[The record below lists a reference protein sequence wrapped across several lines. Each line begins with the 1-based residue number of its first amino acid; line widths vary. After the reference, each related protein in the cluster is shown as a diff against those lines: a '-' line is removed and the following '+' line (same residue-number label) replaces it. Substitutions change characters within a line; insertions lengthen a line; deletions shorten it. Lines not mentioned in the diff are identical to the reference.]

1 MPASGSPSH
10 PQARKL
16 GLAPGT
22 RLRLDG
28 APSGWELSDAP
39 PGLIAV
45 QRDEEADII
54 IGFFATAD
62 DLARRVPAR
71 ERRIPPSGM
80 LWVAWPRRAGGH
92 TSDITDNV
100 VRGIVLPLGLV
111 DTKVAALD
119 HDWSALRVV
128 WRRERRSAAP

>member
-1 MPASGSPSH
+1 MTASGPPSH

-16 GLAPGT
+16 GLSPGA
-22 RLRLDG
+22 RLWLDG
-28 APSGWELSDAP
+28 ALSGWEFTDAP

-45 QRDEEADII
+45 ATDEPADII
-54 IGFFATAD
+54 VAFFAGAD
-62 DLARRVPAR
+62 ELARRAPDLT
-71 ERRIPPSGM
+71 RRIFPSGM
-80 LWVAWPRRAGGH
+80 LWVAWPRRAAGH
-92 TSDITDNV
+92 VSDITDNV

-128 WRRERRSAAP
+128 WRRERRSAGP